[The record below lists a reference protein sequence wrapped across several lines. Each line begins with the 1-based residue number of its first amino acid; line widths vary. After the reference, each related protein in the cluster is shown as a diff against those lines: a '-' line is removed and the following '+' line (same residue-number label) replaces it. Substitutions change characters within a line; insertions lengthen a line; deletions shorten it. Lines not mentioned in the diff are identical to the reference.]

1 MSKRKRRT
9 RAEMQEAREN
19 TENNI
24 KLKDKVEKGVIDTEE
39 LLLSSLPKLK
49 EKEFVYVDR
58 PVQVIKEVRILKD
71 KQGTELSV
79 TDIIKQELDLVQLW
93 EYKQIPVN
101 EFSVKDLSN
110 LGKDG
115 WKFAFELSPGI
126 SPAIKV
132 MTLIFQRPKIDG

>member
-1 MSKRKRRT
+1 MTKRKRRT
-9 RAEMQEAREN
+9 RAEMQEVREAV
-19 TENNI
+19 EHNNKI
-24 KLKDKVEKGVIDTEE
+24 KDKVEKGVIDTEE

-115 WKFAFELSPGI
+115 WKFAFELSPGV
-126 SPAIKV
+126 SPAFKV
-132 MTLIFQRPKIDG
+132 MTLVFQRAKIDG